1 MMKTKVIL
9 SGLVLALAIFAAGC
23 PSRTDIGKIAGN
35 PSKYMDKDVAIAGRV
50 TNSFGI
56 PLVGGVYKLDDGTGS
71 MWVVTNRGVPSK
83 NSQVGVKGR
92 IQEGLSF
99 GGKNYG
105 LGMIEE
111 ERRVK

>member
-1 MMKTKVIL
+1 
-9 SGLVLALAIFAAGC
+9 
-23 PSRTDIGKIAGN
+23 
-35 PSKYMDKDVAIAGRV
+35 MDKDVAIAGRV

-71 MWVVTNRGVPSK
+71 MWIVTNRGVPSK

-111 ERRVK
+111 DRRVK